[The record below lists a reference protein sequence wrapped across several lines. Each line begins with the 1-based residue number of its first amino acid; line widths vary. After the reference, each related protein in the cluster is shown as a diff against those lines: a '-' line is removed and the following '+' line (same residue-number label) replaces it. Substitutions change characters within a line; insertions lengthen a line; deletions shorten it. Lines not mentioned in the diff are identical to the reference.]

1 MGFRSVQEEQCQQQ
15 SFSSFAAQ
23 FHRCTHTGCG
33 PSLSSRITKAS
44 CGITVL
50 ALGIPHDSKQ
60 IHHQRAANGKS
71 FTLWIF
77 HHQWAADQLQQE
89 NQVKVSKKKKSAPF
103 TSALFLQFNRKMLA
117 VLFSGPQCRFLL
129 RTYFSAEVFCFGCLG
144 DLGSGGGGVV
154 FCMCV
159 CLLGKEF

>member
-1 MGFRSVQEEQCQQQ
+1 MTVSRSITKRQLTGNHSLCGSSTTSGLLI
-15 SFSSFAAQ
+15 SFS
-23 FHRCTHTGCG
+23 RKI
-33 PSLSSRITKAS
+33 R
-44 CGITVL
+44 
-50 ALGIPHDSKQ
+50 SKS
-60 IHHQRAANGKS
+60 I
-71 FTLWIF
+71 
-77 HHQWAADQLQQE
+77 
-89 NQVKVSKKKKSAPF
+89 KKKSAPF

-117 VLFSGPQCRFLL
+117 VLFSGPQCQFLL